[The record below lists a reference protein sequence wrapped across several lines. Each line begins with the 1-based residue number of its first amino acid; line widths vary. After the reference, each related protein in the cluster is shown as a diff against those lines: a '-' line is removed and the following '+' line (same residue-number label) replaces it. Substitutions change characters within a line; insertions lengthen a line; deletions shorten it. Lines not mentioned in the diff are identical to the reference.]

1 MISNCSIQQWYGITN
16 KNNPHIVRRSEF
28 FMPRRR
34 MCDRTTNLSLG
45 IANLDPPK
53 FPKPSI
59 RRMQVLELQSAA
71 ERAKLGFTS
80 TKKGLSWKIIGI
92 SPDPLNNYFFH

>member
-1 MISNCSIQQWYGITN
+1 
-16 KNNPHIVRRSEF
+16 
-28 FMPRRR
+28 
-34 MCDRTTNLSLG
+34 MCDCTTNLSLG
-45 IANLDPPK
+45 IANLDPPI
-53 FPKPSI
+53 FPKLSI

-92 SPDPLNNYFFH
+92 SPDPLNIIIFSIKIPFLGYAGIPASFRCVGQR